1 MYLHTILQRP
11 ETEIVR
17 KVFTEQR
24 NNPCKGD
31 WVTLVEA
38 DLKELG
44 MDFEQISRC
53 SEDVF
58 RQQISKK
65 IRDKA
70 FIELKQIQKWHE
82 KVRYI
87 LFTQNYMSIP
97 LFTIKLKSL
106 LFYLRCRSVK
116 NIKDNVHKHYTED
129 LFCPLSCENTLDTQ
143 EHLLAC
149 IGMKKHL
156 SIKQLELLAN
166 TQYEHLFALGTP
178 WTIDGWRE
186 GRDDQGYKLPKK
198 GKGDRA
204 RQEVGP
210 KEAPKGATGQPPPN
224 RCELCNVWWRTF

>member
-44 MDFEQISRC
+44 MDFEQIGRC

-70 FIELKQIQKWHE
+70 FIELQQIQKGHE
-82 KVRYI
+82 KLDIFCLLTFVAQPFIYKQI
-87 LFTQNYMSIP
+87 KKP
-97 LFTIKLKSL
+97 LI
-106 LFYLRCRSVK
+106 
-116 NIKDNVHKHYTED
+116 
-129 LFCPLSCENTLDTQ
+129 
-143 EHLLAC
+143 
-149 IGMKKHL
+149 
-156 SIKQLELLAN
+156 
-166 TQYEHLFALGTP
+166 
-178 WTIDGWRE
+178 
-186 GRDDQGYKLPKK
+186 
-198 GKGDRA
+198 
-204 RQEVGP
+204 
-210 KEAPKGATGQPPPN
+210 
-224 RCELCNVWWRTF
+224 